1 MNIFILDKNT
11 VRNAKAHCN
20 THVIKM
26 TQYRASFNFG
36 GKLFVLPRI
45 NNNKKQMRRIK
56 KFKENY
62 FTDSTWFDLY
72 NNGEIK

>member
-1 MNIFILDKNT
+1 MIRKNT
-11 VRNAKAHCN
+11 NKFNRKGS
-20 THVIKM
+20 KSK
-26 TQYRASFNFG
+26 YRASFKFG
-36 GKLFVLPRI
+36 DKLFILIRI

-62 FTDSTWFDLY
+62 FTDTTWFDLY